1 VVSSQRFCCGYEQAL
16 ARVTV
21 SAGMRMLER
30 ALTYQKPCENE
41 RELQK
46 QLAQHRVRDI
56 SGSAA

>member
-1 VVSSQRFCCGYEQAL
+1 
-16 ARVTV
+16 
-21 SAGMRMLER
+21 MRMLER